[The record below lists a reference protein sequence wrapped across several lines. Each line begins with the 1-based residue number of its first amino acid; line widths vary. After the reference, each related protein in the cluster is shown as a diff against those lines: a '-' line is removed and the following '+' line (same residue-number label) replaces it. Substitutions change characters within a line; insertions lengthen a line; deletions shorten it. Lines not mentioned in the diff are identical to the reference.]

1 VSDLDDF
8 ILRRAL
14 DESPDGILI
23 CDSQGVIRY
32 TNNALLGITGF
43 SQMELI
49 GRTVETLVPQ
59 RHTHHR
65 GLREKYA
72 ERPRTR
78 PMAASLPLT
87 ARRSDG
93 SEVPVEISLSPVSA
107 SAGTYTIA
115 SVRDISS
122 RMAAEEKLQQTRD
135 ALTLSAE
142 RERIARDLHDTV
154 LQRLF
159 GLGLEIQAAAVNAGE
174 LLASRLDTSVDEID
188 RIIKEIRTSVFTLG
202 AAQRVGS
209 LGQELGEIISQSSR
223 VLGFTPRLRIEGP
236 IEHMLDDWVRSDL
249 VATLREAIVNVA
261 RHSQATE
268 THVDL
273 IVADGR
279 LTLRV
284 VDNGI
289 GPSTSSTP
297 ASGNGLRNMTTRALD
312 HGGRFGLTAGR
323 ESGAELEW
331 SVPIR

>member
-1 VSDLDDF
+1 MSDLDDF

-23 CDSQGVIRY
+23 CDSHGVIRY

-43 SQMELI
+43 SESELI
-49 GRTVETLVPQ
+49 GQTVETLVP
-59 RHTHHR
+59 RSHAHHR

-78 PMAASLPLT
+78 PMAASMPLT

-93 SEVPVEISLSPVSA
+93 SEVPVEISLSPVSG

-115 SVRDISS
+115 SVRDITS
-122 RMAAEEKLQQTRD
+122 RVAAEERLQQTRD

-159 GLGLEIQAAAVNAGE
+159 GLGLEIQAVAVNAGDS
-174 LLASRLDTSVDEID
+174 LAPRLDSSVDEID

-202 AAQRVGS
+202 AAQRAGS

-236 IEHMLDDWVRSDL
+236 IEHMLDDSVRSDL
-249 VATLREAIVNVA
+249 VATLREALVNVA
-261 RHSQATE
+261 RHSQATSA
-268 THVDL
+268 HVDL

-289 GPSTSSTP
+289 GPSKVSSPT
-297 ASGNGLRNMTTRALD
+297 SGNGLHNMTTRAIH
-312 HGGRFGLTAGR
+312 HGGRFELTAGR

-331 SVPIR
+331 SVPIQ